1 MSSTK
6 TIDYHHHQQQHLHYL
21 HHLAETAMVNSVAA
35 NTSGKS
41 GTNTVPPIASVSNG
55 ATTSGACEKKT
66 APGHI
71 IHHHCVTTRHA
82 DMAAVGSDEQTNKIE
97 ITNGK
102 IQ

>member
-1 MSSTK
+1 
-6 TIDYHHHQQQHLHYL
+6 
-21 HHLAETAMVNSVAA
+21 MVNSVAA

-41 GTNTVPPIASVSNG
+41 GTTNTIPAIASAVSNG

-82 DMAAVGSDEQTNKIE
+82 DMAAAVGSDEQTNKIE
-97 ITNGK
+97 ITNGIK
-102 IQ
+102 RKKNILSKYN